1 LGQEIANKHDAKK
14 IYYIILAA
22 LHRSGIAMQYN
33 HSMTDIVFAI
43 RARVTFSQKPAI
55 KTSNPELLGDLAEIY
70 HDTLDL
76 TLRAQIEQ
84 LMTLAGATWLALL
97 HTPPRANPVIQLHK
111 ISPVCTTHPLVSAE
125 AVA

>member
-1 LGQEIANKHDAKK
+1 
-14 IYYIILAA
+14 
-22 LHRSGIAMQYN
+22 MQYN

-43 RARVTFSQKPAI
+43 RARVSSSYKSSI

-70 HDTLDL
+70 HESLDM
-76 TLRAQIEQ
+76 TLRSQIEQ

-97 HTPPRANPVIQLHK
+97 QTPPRANPVVKLHK
-111 ISPVCTTHPLVSAE
+111 ISPLSIHPTSSVE